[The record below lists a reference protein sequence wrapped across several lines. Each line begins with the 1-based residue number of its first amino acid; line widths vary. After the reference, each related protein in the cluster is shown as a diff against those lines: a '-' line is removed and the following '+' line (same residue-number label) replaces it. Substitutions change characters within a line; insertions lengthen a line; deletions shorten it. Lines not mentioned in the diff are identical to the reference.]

1 MHGILFS
8 RKLCGPWKCIERAEC
23 LVDRMINWSII
34 ITHFSRTP
42 TSWQSE
48 RTRYRTFNYVLFSRR
63 ERSGEKESR
72 IPFLQKKETQEKRR
86 SKEEEE
92 EEAKKGISFRET
104 SERSWSRSRARFI
117 IIIII
122 VGNSFFFSSKGNG
135 THDRVAVSIISA
147 SGAED
152 MAGEKR
158 GTKRGRKKKKSRA
171 PSGVVAG
178 CPRASFR
185 DAPHG
190 GGLWGHD
197 GGAVPGPCNLKSSQG
212 GSRGWGGGN
221 NPGTP
226 HGRSASPPYSSATMQ
241 QTHEKFTLQSA
252 AKKSN
257 VLREACALLPT
268 MEPAIA
274 SLLTGETICAD
285 C

>member
-23 LVDRMINWSII
+23 RVDRMINWSII

-42 TSWQSE
+42 TSWQTE
-48 RTRYRTFNYVLFSRR
+48 RTRYRTFNYVFSLVENEVAKKNPEFLSFRKKKR
-63 ERSGEKESR
+63 KRKEGAKKKKKKK
-72 IPFLQKKETQEKRR
+72 QKKE
-86 SKEEEE
+86 
-92 EEAKKGISFRET
+92 FL
-104 SERSWSRSRARFI
+104 SERLPKDRGADRGLGLLLLLLLSG
-117 IIIII
+117 I
-122 VGNSFFFSSKGNG
+122 VFFFFLERKRYPRSGG
-135 THDRVAVSIISA
+135 RVDNIGKW
-147 SGAED
+147 SGRYGGRKAWNKKRKKEKKITCAEW
-152 MAGEKR
+152 R
-158 GTKRGRKKKKSRA
+158 RGRVSPCKFSW
-171 PSGVVAG
+171 
-178 CPRASFR
+178 CPPR
-185 DAPHG
+185 

-212 GSRGWGGGN
+212 GSRGCGGGN

>member
-1 MHGILFS
+1 MAKKNPEFLSF
-8 RKLCGPWKCIERAEC
+8 RK
-23 LVDRMINWSII
+23 
-34 ITHFSRTP
+34 
-42 TSWQSE
+42 
-48 RTRYRTFNYVLFSRR
+48 
-63 ERSGEKESR
+63 
-72 IPFLQKKETQEKRR
+72 KKRKR
-86 SKEEEE
+86 K
-92 EEAKKGISFRET
+92 EEAKKKKKKKQKKEFL
-104 SERSWSRSRARFI
+104 SERLPKDRGADRGLGLLLLLLLSG
-117 IIIII
+117 I
-122 VGNSFFFSSKGNG
+122 VFFFFLERKRYPRSGG
-135 THDRVAVSIISA
+135 RVDNIGKW
-147 SGAED
+147 SGRY
-152 MAGEKR
+152 G
-158 GTKRGRKKKKSRA
+158 GRKAWNKKRKKEKKKSRA